1 MKRGIL
7 ATPVIASEAKQ
18 SSLSLRGEMDCFR
31 LRSLSFG
38 GQVVA
43 SLLAMTALGKKAAR
57 AALGGRVEAAR
68 ALERGGGEPPLFSRR
83 QLGDI

>member
-1 MKRGIL
+1 M
-7 ATPVIASEAKQ
+7 AIAVKQ

-43 SLLAMTALGKKAAR
+43 SLLAMAALGKKGAR
-57 AALGGRVEAAR
+57 AALGGQVEAAR
-68 ALERGGGEPPLFSRR
+68 ALERGVGSLLFSA
-83 QLGDI
+83 DVNSVTSDAE